1 MAQGRR
7 SYVGWGRPQAW
18 SVGATAS
25 VAPSIV
31 AIAALVPGRDGATEL
46 ASVCAVVTWVAVLF
60 ADVLF
65 YLHWRTTGAPAGWM
79 VLGLT
84 VLVVQS
90 LTQAASLVSDPSAS
104 AEHPGWLLLVRVIVA
119 AGLLGMAGAARGRR
133 LRLDPVALGI
143 VAGVAVVMV
152 WEVLAART
160 GPGPLDPTDPV
171 LHVLRLSVLLVDLVV
186 AGTILRM
193 AAPPDWV
200 RAPLGGAMVL
210 LGIGHAASYPAPDGV
225 VLSVVSMVMN
235 SLGAAVLVS
244 LAGALVSNSWTQN
257 RAAIDLL
264 SRQLE
269 RVEAGSRAQEA
280 RLHELRATVAGLG
293 TASRLVHEESAV
305 SGTHRHRIAVMIV
318 SEMERLQRLLS
329 DETSPPAPVDLDST
343 IEPIVVR
350 HRTQGHPVEWQPS
363 RQRAVVRAD
372 DVAEVVNVLLEN
384 ALRHASGAGASI
396 ETRRIGRI
404 VEIAVSDTGPGV
416 DPALRSRIFD
426 WGERSQESPGSG
438 IGLNIAHQLTV
449 ELGGYLRLV
458 ESPTPGATFVLG
470 LPAEDPS

>member
-1 MAQGRR
+1 MGQGRK
-7 SYVGWGRPQAW
+7 SHVGWGGPQVR
-18 SVGATAS
+18 SIGAMVS

-31 AIAALVPGRDGATEL
+31 AVAALVPGHNSATEL
-46 ASVCAVVTWVAVLF
+46 AAVCAVVTWIVVLF

-65 YLHWRTTGAPAGWM
+65 YLHWRTMGAPAGWI

-84 VLVVQS
+84 VLAVQS
-90 LTQAASLVSDPSAS
+90 LTQAASLVADPVAS

-119 AGLLGMAGAARGRR
+119 GGLLGMVLAARGRR
-133 LRLDPVALGI
+133 LRLDPVGLGI
-143 VAGVAVVMV
+143 AAGVAVVML
-152 WEVLAART
+152 WELLATHT
-160 GPGPLDPTDPV
+160 GSLDLTG
-171 LHVLRLSVLLVDLVV
+171 LATHALRLSVLLVNLVV
-186 AGTILRM
+186 AAAIVQL
-193 AAPPDWV
+193 AAPTRWV

-210 LGIGHAASYPAPDGV
+210 LAFGHAASYPAPDGA

-244 LAGALVSNSWTQN
+244 LAVALVSTSWADN

-269 RVEAGSRAQEA
+269 RVEAGARVQQA

-293 TASRLVHEESAV
+293 TASRLMHQKSAV
-305 SGTHRHRIAVMIV
+305 SETHRRRIEDMID
-318 SEMERLQRLLS
+318 SEMERLQRLLG
-329 DETSPPAPVDLDST
+329 DETTTAAPVDLDST

-363 RQRAVVRAD
+363 RHRAIVRAD

-396 ETRRIGRI
+396 ETRRVGRI

-426 WGERSQESPGSG
+426 WGERGQESPGIG
-438 IGLNIAHQLTV
+438 IGLNIAQQLTAD
-449 ELGGYLRLV
+449 LGGYLRLV